1 MKQARTWIALIGST
15 PEIAQALGEALQVEG
30 YACTWFRDTSS
41 FLATHI
47 EQHPR
52 CVVVDFDCE
61 DLQQGLTMLQDLVT
75 AIWRWPI
82 VVVNCRGE
90 LPTPVRMLRLHNV
103 LFVDKPYSHAVLLRA
118 ISYSRRF
125 KPYRI
130 TNGYT
135 TALGLIRALS
145 CLTPREMVI
154 AGEMLHGHS
163 IKEIARSYDLSSKT
177 VEIHRS
183 RVLQKMRAQSTPEL
197 LWRYLNEATG

>member
-15 PEIAQALGEALQVEG
+15 PEIAQALGKTLQVEG
-30 YACTWFRDTSS
+30 YTCTWFRDTSS
-41 FLATHI
+41 FLATSL

-52 CVVVDFDCE
+52 SVVVDFDCE
-61 DLQQGLTMLQDLVT
+61 QLQQGFTMLEDLVT
-75 AIWRWPI
+75 AAWRWPL

-90 LPTPVRMLRLHNV
+90 LPIPVRMLRLHNV
-103 LFVDKPYSHAVLLRA
+103 IFVNEPYSHAALLRA
-118 ISYSRRF
+118 IFYSGRF

-130 TNGYT
+130 ANGYT
-135 TALGLIRALS
+135 TALSLIRALS
-145 CLTPREMVI
+145 CLTPREMAI

-183 RVLQKMRAQSTPEL
+183 RVLQKMHAQSTPEL